1 MTERKTPL
9 GIVVLGI
16 FSLLIGLVFA
26 GSGLTLVLIPSFLG
40 NFGVITGV
48 ILFVIG
54 IGAGIFGVGCFLAW
68 SWSWLIGVILLV
80 FSILLQLV
88 VLTQIAIMSISLLD
102 YGNIFG
108 ILLACVILW
117 YLFQPHIKTYFQRS

>member
-16 FSLLIGLVFA
+16 FSLLIGIVFA
-26 GSGLTLVLIPSFLG
+26 GSGLTYVLIPSFLG

-88 VLTQIAIMSISLLD
+88 VITQIAIMSISLLD